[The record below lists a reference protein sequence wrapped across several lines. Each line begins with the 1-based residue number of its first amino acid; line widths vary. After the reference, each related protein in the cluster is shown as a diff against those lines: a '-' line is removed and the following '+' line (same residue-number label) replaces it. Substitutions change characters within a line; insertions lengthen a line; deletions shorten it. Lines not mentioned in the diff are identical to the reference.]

1 MSPVA
6 RASARDL
13 LAVLKPAREI
23 VILPHDN
30 PDPDSLASAEGL
42 RTAIRHLLRK
52 PAAIGLSG
60 IIGRSQNR
68 AMVSTLR
75 LELQP
80 IADLERQL
88 RETVVLVDTQ
98 PGRKN
103 NSLPPDVKPAAV
115 IDHHPDWG
123 DNEGVPFLDLREGY
137 GATSTIVTE
146 YLQELEVPIR
156 KRLATALFYGI
167 TSETRNLGREAQ
179 PADIMASQFLY
190 PYVDKR
196 VLAEIE
202 APRLKA
208 SYFRSLGQA
217 IESAVVCDDVVISI
231 LPEVSYPDAVA
242 ELVDLLIRLEGA
254 LWALCI
260 APCGPYLQ
268 VSVRSND
275 RDARAGEMLAC
286 LLPPGTAGGHGMVA
300 AGRVILDGGDWRTAS
315 CEIAKAVLAK
325 LGRTGKKSRWL
336 ISRPDGGTANR
347 SAASRLLD
355 DLPLEPLPVQPIA

>member
-1 MSPVA
+1 MPPRA
-6 RASARDL
+6 RGSARDL
-13 LAVLKPAREI
+13 LAVLEPTREI

-42 RTAIRHLLRK
+42 RAAIRHALRK
-52 PAAIGLSG
+52 PVAIGLSG

-75 LELQP
+75 LELEP
-80 IADLERQL
+80 IDNLKRQL

-103 NSLPPDVKPAAV
+103 NSLPAGVRPTAV

-123 DNEGVPFLDLREGY
+123 NNEGVSFLDLREEY

-146 YLQELEVPIR
+146 YLQELEFPIH

-179 PADIMASQFLY
+179 PADIVASQFLY

-196 VLAEIE
+196 ALAEIDM
-202 APRLKA
+202 PRLKA
-208 SYFRSLGQA
+208 SYLQLVGEA
-217 IESAVVCDDVVISI
+217 VESAIVCDDVVISI
-231 LPEVSYPDAVA
+231 LSEAPYPDAVA
-242 ELVDLLIRLEGA
+242 ELVDLLVRLEGA
-254 LWALCI
+254 LWAVCV

-286 LLPPGTAGGHGMVA
+286 LLPAGSAGGHGMVA
-300 AGRVILDGGDWRTAS
+300 GGRVMLDGGDWQAVS
-315 CEIAKAVLAK
+315 CEIAKALLRK
-325 LGRTGKKSRWL
+325 LGRTGRKSRWL
-336 ISRPDGGTANR
+336 VSRLDGGTANR
-347 SAASRLLD
+347 SAASRLLE
-355 DLPLEPLPVQPIA
+355 DLPLE

>member
-1 MSPVA
+1 MSPST

-13 LAVLKPAREI
+13 LAVLEPAREI

-42 RTAIRHLLRK
+42 RAAIRHALRK
-52 PAAIGLSG
+52 PVAIALSG

-68 AMVSTLR
+68 AMVKTLR
-75 LELQP
+75 LELEP
-80 IADLERQL
+80 IAKLKRQL

-103 NSLPPDVKPAAV
+103 NSLPPDVRPAAV

-123 DNEGVPFLDLREGY
+123 SNQGVAFLDLREGY

-179 PADIMASQFLY
+179 PADIVATQFLY

-196 VLAEIE
+196 ALAEIE
-202 APRLKA
+202 TPRLKA
-208 SYFRSLGQA
+208 SYFELVGKA
-217 IESAVVCDDVVISI
+217 VESAIVCDDVVIS
-231 LPEVSYPDAVA
+231 LVSEIPYPDAVA
-242 ELVDLLIRLEGA
+242 ELADLLVRLEGA
-254 LWALCI
+254 VWALCV

-268 VSVRSND
+268 LSVRSND
-275 RDARAGEMLAC
+275 PEARAGEMLAC

-300 AGRVILDGGDWRTAS
+300 GGRLNLEDGDWQAAS
-315 CEIAKAVLAK
+315 CEIAKAFLRK
-325 LGRTGKKSRWL
+325 LGRSGRKSRWL
-336 ISRPDGGTANR
+336 VSKPDGAAANR
-347 SAASRLLD
+347 SAGSQLLEE
-355 DLPLEPLPVQPIA
+355 LPLESITT

>member
-1 MSPVA
+1 MPPSA
-6 RASARDL
+6 GASARDL
-13 LAVLKPAREI
+13 LAVLEPAREV

-42 RTAIRHLLRK
+42 RVAIRHALRK
-52 PAAIGLSG
+52 PVAIGLCG
-60 IIGRSQNR
+60 TIGRSQNR

-75 LELQP
+75 LELDP
-80 IADLERQL
+80 IAELERQL

-123 DNEGVPFLDLREGY
+123 NNEGVPFLDLREEY

-196 VLAEIE
+196 ALAEIE

-208 SYFRSLGQA
+208 SYFQLVGKA
-217 IESAVVCDDVVISI
+217 IEGAIVCDDVVISI
-231 LPEVSYPDAVA
+231 LPEVPYPDAVA
-242 ELVDLLIRLEGA
+242 ELVDLLVRLEGA
-254 LWALCI
+254 LWALCV
-260 APCGPYLQ
+260 APWGPYLQ
-268 VSVRSND
+268 VSARSND
-275 RDARAGEMLAC
+275 RAAQAGEMLAC

-300 AGRVILDGGDWRTAS
+300 GGRTTLDGGDWRAAS
-315 CEIAKAVLAK
+315 CEIAKAFLKK
-325 LGRTGKKSRWL
+325 LGRTGRKSRWL
-336 ISRPDGGTANR
+336 VPKPEGATANR
-347 SAASRLLD
+347 SAASRLLEE
-355 DLPLEPLPVQPIA
+355 LPLESAQS

>member
-1 MSPVA
+1 MSPSV
-6 RASARDL
+6 RASPRDL
-13 LAVLKPAREI
+13 LALLEPAREI
-23 VILPHDN
+23 LILPHDN

-42 RTAIRHLLRK
+42 RAAIRHVLRK
-52 PAAIGLSG
+52 PVAIGLSG

-75 LELQP
+75 LELDP
-80 IADLERQL
+80 ITELKRQL

-103 NSLPPDVKPAAV
+103 NSLPPDVTPTAV

-123 DNEGVPFLDLREGY
+123 SNQGVPFLDLREGY

-179 PADIMASQFLY
+179 PADIVASQFLY

-196 VLAEIE
+196 ALAEIE
-202 APRLKA
+202 TPPLEA
-208 SYFRSLGQA
+208 SYFQSLGQA
-217 IESAVVCDDVVISI
+217 IESALVCDDVVISI

-242 ELVDLLIRLEGA
+242 ELVDLLVRLEGA

-260 APCGPYLQ
+260 APCGPHLQ

-300 AGRVILDGGDWRTAS
+300 AGRVALDGGDWQTAS
-315 CEIAKAVLAK
+315 CEIASALLRKLA
-325 LGRTGKKSRWL
+325 RTGRKSRWL
-336 ISRPDGGTANR
+336 VARPDSATANR
-347 SAASRLLD
+347 SAASRLLE
-355 DLPLEPLPVQPIA
+355 DLPLESARP

>member
-1 MSPVA
+1 MSSNA
-6 RASARDL
+6 RVSARDL
-13 LAVLKPAREI
+13 LAVLEPAREI

-30 PDPDSLASAEGL
+30 PDPDSLASAEGI
-42 RTAIRHLLRK
+42 RAAIRHALRK
-52 PAAIGLSG
+52 PVTVGVSG

-75 LELQP
+75 LELER
-80 IADLERQL
+80 ISDLKKKL
-88 RETVVLVDTQ
+88 RGTVVLVDTQ

-103 NSLPPDVKPAAV
+103 NSLPPGVTPAAV

-123 DNEGVPFLDLREGY
+123 SNEGVPFLDLREGY

-179 PADIMASQFLY
+179 PADIVASQFLY

-196 VLAEIE
+196 ALAEIE
-202 APRLKA
+202 TPRLKA
-208 SYFRSLGQA
+208 GYFQLVGEAVETA
-217 IESAVVCDDVVISI
+217 IVCDDVVISI
-231 LPEVSYPDAVA
+231 LPEVPYPDAVA
-242 ELVDLLIRLEGA
+242 ELADLLVRLEGA

-260 APCGPYLQ
+260 APCGPHLQ
-268 VSVRSND
+268 ISVRSND
-275 RDARAGEMLAC
+275 RDARAGEMLAG

-300 AGRVILDGGDWRTAS
+300 AGRVTPEGADWRGAS
-315 CEIAKAVLAK
+315 REIATAVLRK
-325 LGRTGKKSRWL
+325 LGRNGKKSRWL
-336 ISRPDGGTANR
+336 VSKPEGAAKNR
-347 SAASRLLD
+347 SPTSQLLE
-355 DLPLEPLPVQPIA
+355 DLPLG

>member
-1 MSPVA
+1 MSPNA
-6 RASARDL
+6 RASVRDL
-13 LAVLKPAREI
+13 LAVLEPAREI

-42 RTAIRHLLRK
+42 RAAIRHAFRK
-52 PAAIGLSG
+52 PVAVGLSG

-75 LELQP
+75 LELDP
-80 IADLERQL
+80 ISELKQQL

-103 NSLPPDVKPAAV
+103 NSLPADVRPVAV

-123 DNEGVPFLDLREGY
+123 SNEGVPFLDLREGY

-146 YLQELEVPIR
+146 YLQELEIPIR

-179 PADIMASQFLY
+179 PADIVASQFLY

-196 VLAEIE
+196 ALAEIE
-202 APRLKA
+202 TPRLKA
-208 SYFRSLGQA
+208 GYFELVGQA
-217 IESAVVCDDVVISI
+217 VESAVVCDDVVIAI
-231 LPEVSYPDAVA
+231 LPKVPYPDAVA
-242 ELVDLLIRLEGA
+242 ELVDLLVRLEGA

-300 AGRVILDGGDWRTAS
+300 GGRVNLDVGDWQAAS
-315 CEIAKAVLAK
+315 CEIAKALLRK
-325 LGRTGKKSRWL
+325 LGRTGRKSRWL
-336 ISRPDGGTANR
+336 VPRPDEVTANQ
-347 SAASRLLD
+347 SAASQLLE
-355 DLPLEPLPVQPIA
+355 DLPLGPAPV

>member
-1 MSPVA
+1 MSSST

-13 LAVLKPAREI
+13 LAVLEPAREI

-42 RTAIRHLLRK
+42 RAAIRHALRK
-52 PAAIGLSG
+52 PVAVALSG

-75 LELQP
+75 LELDP
-80 IADLERQL
+80 ITELKRQL

-98 PGRKN
+98 PGRRN
-103 NSLPPDVKPAAV
+103 NSLPPDVRPAAV

-123 DNEGVPFLDLREGY
+123 SNEGVPFLDLREGY

-179 PADIMASQFLY
+179 PADIVASQFLY

-196 VLAEIE
+196 ALAEIE
-202 APRLKA
+202 TPRLKA
-208 SYFRSLGQA
+208 SYFQLVNEA
-217 IESAVVCDDVVISI
+217 VESALICDDVVISI
-231 LPEVSYPDAVA
+231 LPEVPYPDAVA
-242 ELVDLLIRLEGA
+242 ELADLLVRLEGA
-254 LWALCI
+254 LWAVCI
-260 APCGPYLQ
+260 APCGPSLQ

-286 LLPPGTAGGHGMVA
+286 LLPPGAAGGHGMVA
-300 AGRVILDGGDWRTAS
+300 GGRIALNGGDWRAMS
-315 CEIAKAVLAK
+315 REIATAFLRN
-325 LGRTGKKSRWL
+325 LGRSGRKSRWL
-336 ISRPDGGTANR
+336 VTRPDGAPEKGEATA
-347 SAASRLLD
+347 RLLE
-355 DLPLEPLPVQPIA
+355 DLPLELARP

>member
-1 MSPVA
+1 MSPSA

-13 LAVLKPAREI
+13 LAILEPAREI

-42 RTAIRHLLRK
+42 RAAIRQILRK
-52 PAAIGLSG
+52 PVAIGLSG

-75 LELQP
+75 LELRP
-80 IADLERQL
+80 IIELKRQL

-98 PGRKN
+98 PGRRN
-103 NSLPPDVKPAAV
+103 NSLPSDVRPTAV

-123 DNEGVPFLDLREGY
+123 SNEGVPFLDLREGY

-146 YLQELEVPIR
+146 YLQQLEVPIH

-179 PADIMASQFLY
+179 PADIVASQFLY

-196 VLAEIE
+196 ALAEIDT
-202 APRLKA
+202 PRLKA
-208 SYFRSLGQA
+208 RYFQLVGAAVETA
-217 IESAVVCDDVVISI
+217 IVCDDMVISL
-231 LPEVSYPDAVA
+231 LPEVPYPDAVA
-242 ELVDLLIRLEGA
+242 ELVDLLVRLEGA

-268 VSVRSND
+268 ISVRSND

-300 AGRVILDGGDWRTAS
+300 GGRVTLDGGDWRAAS
-315 CEIAKAVLAK
+315 CEIAKALLRK
-325 LGRTGKKSRWL
+325 LGRTGRKSRWMVV
-336 ISRPDGGTANR
+336 RPEGATVNR
-347 SAASRLLD
+347 SAAERLLES
-355 DLPLEPLPVQPIA
+355 LPLE

>member
-1 MSPVA
+1 MSPST

-13 LAVLKPAREI
+13 LAVLEPAREI

-30 PDPDSLASAEGL
+30 PDPDSLASAEGI
-42 RTAIRHLLRK
+42 RAAIRHALRK
-52 PAAIGLSG
+52 PVAIAMSG

-75 LELQP
+75 LELEP
-80 IADLERQL
+80 IANLKRQL
-88 RETVVLVDTQ
+88 RDTVVLVDTQ

-103 NSLPPDVKPAAV
+103 NSLPPDVTPAAV

-123 DNEGVPFLDLREGY
+123 GNQGVPYLDLREGY

-146 YLQELEVPIR
+146 YLQELEVPIH

-179 PADIMASQFLY
+179 PADIVATQFLY
-190 PYVDKR
+190 PYIDKR
-196 VLAEIE
+196 ALAEIE
-202 APRLKA
+202 TPRLKE
-208 SYFRSLGQA
+208 SYYQLVGQA
-217 IESAVVCDDVVISI
+217 VDSAIVCDDVVISLLSEI
-231 LPEVSYPDAVA
+231 PYPDAVA
-242 ELVDLLIRLEGA
+242 ELADLLVRLEGA

-275 RDARAGEMLAC
+275 TEARAGEMLAC

-300 AGRVILDGGDWRTAS
+300 GGRLNLENGDWPAAS
-315 CEIAKAVLAK
+315 CEIAKALLRK
-325 LGRTGKKSRWL
+325 LGRTGRKSRWL
-336 ISRPDGGTANR
+336 LSRPDDATANR
-347 SAASRLLD
+347 SSGSQLLE
-355 DLPLEPLPVQPIA
+355 DLPLE

>member
-1 MSPVA
+1 MSPNA

-13 LAVLKPAREI
+13 LAILAPAREI

-42 RTAIRHLLRK
+42 RAAIRHVLHK
-52 PAAIGLSG
+52 PVAVGLSG

-75 LELQP
+75 LELEP
-80 IADLERQL
+80 IAKLKQQL

-103 NSLPPDVKPAAV
+103 NSLPPDVTPAAV

-123 DNEGVPFLDLREGY
+123 SNQGVPFLDLREGY

-179 PADIMASQFLY
+179 PADIVASQFLY

-196 VLAEIE
+196 ALAEIDT
-202 APRLKA
+202 PRLKA
-208 SYFRSLGQA
+208 SYFQLVGEA
-217 IESAVVCDDVVISI
+217 VESAIVCDDVVISI
-231 LPEVSYPDAVA
+231 LSEVPYPDAVA
-242 ELVDLLIRLEGA
+242 ELVDLLVRLEGA
-254 LWALCI
+254 AWALCA

-286 LLPPGTAGGHGMVA
+286 LLPDGTAGGHGMVA
-300 AGRVILDGGDWRTAS
+300 AGRVTLDGGDWRAAS
-315 CEIAKAVLAK
+315 CEIAEALLRK

-336 ISRPDGGTANR
+336 VSKPDGPTPNR
-347 SAASRLLD
+347 SAASRLLEE
-355 DLPLEPLPVQPIA
+355 LPLESARP

>member
-1 MSPVA
+1 MSPSS

-13 LAVLKPAREI
+13 LAVLEPAREI

-30 PDPDSLASAEGL
+30 PDPDSLASAEGI
-42 RTAIRHLLRK
+42 RAAIRHALRK
-52 PAAIGLSG
+52 PVAVGLSG

-75 LELQP
+75 LELEP
-80 IADLERQL
+80 ITELKRQL

-103 NSLPPDVKPAAV
+103 NSLPPDVRPAAV

-123 DNEGVPFLDLREGY
+123 SNQGVAFLDLREGY

-179 PADIMASQFLY
+179 PADIVATQFLY

-196 VLAEIE
+196 ALAEIE
-202 APRLKA
+202 TPRLKA
-208 SYFRSLGQA
+208 SYFELVGQA
-217 IESAVVCDDVVISI
+217 VESAVVCDDVVISI
-231 LPEVSYPDAVA
+231 LPEVPYPDAVA
-242 ELVDLLIRLEGA
+242 ELADILVRLEGA
-254 LWALCI
+254 LWAVCI
-260 APCGPYLQ
+260 ARFGPNLQ

-275 RDARAGEMLAC
+275 PEARAGEMLAS

-300 AGRVILDGGDWRTAS
+300 GGRVSLDGGDRQAAS
-315 CEIAKAVLAK
+315 CEIAKALLRE
-325 LGRTGKKSRWL
+325 LGRAGTKSRWL
-336 ISRPDGGTANR
+336 VSRLDGAAANR
-347 SAASRLLD
+347 SAASQLLE
-355 DLPLEPLPVQPIA
+355 DLPLE

>member
-1 MSPVA
+1 MSPST

-13 LAVLKPAREI
+13 LAVLEPAREI

-42 RTAIRHLLRK
+42 RAAIRHLLKK
-52 PAAIGLSG
+52 PVAIALSG

-75 LELQP
+75 LELEP
-80 IADLERQL
+80 ITKLKRQL

-103 NSLPPDVKPAAV
+103 NSLPPDVRPAAV

-123 DNEGVPFLDLREGY
+123 NNQGVPYLDLREDY

-146 YLQELEVPIR
+146 YLQELEVPIY

-179 PADIMASQFLY
+179 PADIVATQFLY
-190 PYVDKR
+190 PYVGKR
-196 VLAEIE
+196 ALAEIE
-202 APRLKA
+202 TPRLKA
-208 SYFRSLGQA
+208 SYYQLVGEA
-217 IESAVVCDDVVISI
+217 VESAIVCDDVVISI
-231 LPEVSYPDAVA
+231 LPQVPYPDAVA
-242 ELVDLLIRLEGA
+242 ELVDLLVRLEGA
-254 LWALCI
+254 LWALCV

-268 VSVRSND
+268 ISVRSND
-275 RDARAGEMLAC
+275 RDARAGEMLAS

-300 AGRVILDGGDWRTAS
+300 GGRVTLDGGDWQAVS
-315 CEIAKAVLAK
+315 CEIAMALLRE
-325 LGRTGKKSRWL
+325 LGRGGKKSRWL
-336 ISRPDGGTANR
+336 ISRPDAATGNR
-347 SAASRLLD
+347 SAGSQLLEG
-355 DLPLEPLPVQPIA
+355 LPLESASG

>member
-1 MSPVA
+1 MSPGA
-6 RASARDL
+6 RASAREL
-13 LAVLKPAREI
+13 LAVLEPAREI

-42 RTAIRHLLRK
+42 RALIRHALRK
-52 PAAIGLSG
+52 PVAVALSG

-75 LELQP
+75 LELRP
-80 IADLERQL
+80 IAEMERQL

-103 NSLPPDVKPAAV
+103 NSLPPGVRPSAV

-123 DNEGVPFLDLREGY
+123 SNDGVAFLDLREGY

-167 TSETRNLGREAQ
+167 TSETRNLGREAE
-179 PADIMASQFLY
+179 PADIVASQFLY

-196 VLAEIE
+196 ALAEIE
-202 APRLKA
+202 TPRLKE
-208 SYFRSLGQA
+208 SYFQSLEQA
-217 IESAVVCDDVVISI
+217 VESAVICGDVVISI
-231 LPEVSYPDAVA
+231 LPEVPYPDAVA

-268 VSVRSND
+268 ISVRSND
-275 RDARAGEMLAC
+275 RDARAGEMLAS
-286 LLPPGTAGGHGMVA
+286 LLPPGSAGGHGMVA
-300 AGRVILDGGDWRTAS
+300 GGRLPLGRGEWRAAA
-315 CEIAKAVLAK
+315 CEIATALLRG
-325 LGRTGKKSRWL
+325 LGRTGTKARWL
-336 ISRPDGGTANR
+336 VSRPDDETANR
-347 SAASRLLD
+347 QAGSRLLAE
-355 DLPLEPLPVQPIA
+355 LPLDATSGKTTG

>member
-1 MSPVA
+1 MSPNA

-13 LAVLKPAREI
+13 LAVLEPAREI

-42 RTAIRHLLRK
+42 RAAIRHGLRK
-52 PAAIGLSG
+52 PVSIALSG

-75 LELQP
+75 LELDP
-80 IADLERQL
+80 ITELKRQL
-88 RETVVLVDTQ
+88 LGTVVLVDTQ

-103 NSLPPDVKPAAV
+103 NSLPAEIRPTAV

-123 DNEGVPFLDLREGY
+123 NNAGVPFLDLREGY

-146 YLQELEVPIR
+146 YLQELEIPIR

-179 PADIMASQFLY
+179 PADIVASQFLY

-196 VLAEIE
+196 ALAEIE
-202 APRLKA
+202 TPRLKA
-208 SYFRSLGQA
+208 SYFRLVSEAVEGA
-217 IESAVVCDDVVISI
+217 IVCDDVVISI
-231 LPEVSYPDAVA
+231 LDEVPYPDAVA

-254 LWALCI
+254 IWAACI
-260 APCGPYLQ
+260 APCGPSLQ

-286 LLPPGTAGGHGMVA
+286 LLPPGSAGGHGMVA
-300 AGRVILDGGDWRTAS
+300 GGRVTLDSGDWRAAT
-315 CEIAKAVLAK
+315 CEIAKGLLRK
-325 LGRTGKKSRWL
+325 LGRTGRKSRWL
-336 ISRPDGGTANR
+336 VPKRDGAPANR
-347 SAASRLLD
+347 SAASQLVE
-355 DLPLEPLPVQPIA
+355 DLPLGPPAD

>member
-1 MSPVA
+1 MSPSL
-6 RASARDL
+6 ASARDL
-13 LAVLKPAREI
+13 LAVLEPAQEI

-42 RTAIRHLLRK
+42 RAAIRQVLRR
-52 PAAIGLSG
+52 PVAVALSG

-75 LELQP
+75 LELDP
-80 IADLERQL
+80 IAELERRL
-88 RETVVLVDTQ
+88 RGTVVLVDTQ

-103 NSLPPDVKPAAV
+103 NSLPPDVTPAAV

-123 DNEGVPFLDLREGY
+123 SNEGVPFLDLREGY

-146 YLQELEVPIR
+146 YLQELEIPIR

-179 PADIMASQFLY
+179 PADIVASQFLY

-196 VLAEIE
+196 ALAEIE
-202 APRLKA
+202 TPRLKP
-208 SYFRSLGQA
+208 SYFQLVSEVVKAA
-217 IESAVVCDDVVISI
+217 IVCDDVVISI
-231 LPEVSYPDAVA
+231 LPEVHYPDAVA
-242 ELVDLLIRLEGA
+242 ELVDLLVRLEGA
-254 LWALCI
+254 LWAICI
-260 APCGPYLQ
+260 APCGSSLQ

-286 LLPPGTAGGHGMVA
+286 LLPPGNAGGHGMVA
-300 AGRVILDGGDWRTAS
+300 GGRVSLDGGDWRAAS
-315 CEIAKAVLAK
+315 LEIATAFLRK
-325 LGRTGKKSRWL
+325 LGRSGRKSRWL
-336 ISRPDGGTANR
+336 VTRPDVAPEQREATA
-347 SAASRLLD
+347 RLLE
-355 DLPLEPLPVQPIA
+355 DLPLEPT

>member
-1 MSPVA
+1 MSPGA

-13 LAVLKPAREI
+13 LAVLEPAREI

-42 RTAIRHLLRK
+42 RAAIRHVLRK
-52 PAAIGLSG
+52 PVAVALSG

-68 AMVSTLR
+68 AMVSILR
-75 LELQP
+75 LELDP
-80 IADLERQL
+80 IAELKRRL
-88 RETVVLVDTQ
+88 RGTVVLVDTQ

-103 NSLPPDVKPAAV
+103 NSLPPDVRPTAV

-123 DNEGVPFLDLREGY
+123 SNEGVPFLDLREGY

-196 VLAEIE
+196 ALAEIE
-202 APRLKA
+202 TPRLKA
-208 SYFRSLGQA
+208 SYFQLVSEVVKAA
-217 IESAVVCDDVVISI
+217 IVCDDVVISI
-231 LPEVSYPDAVA
+231 LPEVPYPDAVA
-242 ELVDLLIRLEGA
+242 ELVDLLVRLEGA
-254 LWALCI
+254 LWAICI
-260 APCGPYLQ
+260 APCGPSLQ
-268 VSVRSND
+268 ISVRSND

-286 LLPPGTAGGHGMVA
+286 LLPPGMAGGHGMVA
-300 AGRVILDGGDWRTAS
+300 GGRVTLDGGDWRAAS
-315 CEIAKAVLAK
+315 REIATAFLRK

-336 ISRPDGGTANR
+336 VPRPDAAKVNREATAR
-347 SAASRLLD
+347 FLE
-355 DLPLEPLPVQPIA
+355 DLPITLT

>member
-1 MSPVA
+1 MSPNA

-13 LAVLKPAREI
+13 LAVLEPAEEI

-30 PDPDSLASAEGL
+30 PDPDSLASAEGI
-42 RTAIRHLLRK
+42 RAAIRQELRK
-52 PAAIGLSG
+52 PAAIALSG

-75 LELQP
+75 LALEP
-80 IADLERQL
+80 IAKLKRQL

-103 NSLPPDVKPAAV
+103 NSLPPGVRPAAV

-123 DNEGVPFLDLREGY
+123 SNEGVPFLDLREGY
-137 GATSTIVTE
+137 GATTTIVTE

-179 PADIMASQFLY
+179 PADIVASQFLY

-196 VLAEIE
+196 ALAEIE
-202 APRLKA
+202 TPRLKA
-208 SYFRSLGQA
+208 NYFQSLGQA
-217 IESAVVCDDVVISI
+217 VESAIVCEDVVISI
-231 LPEVSYPDAVA
+231 LPEVYYPDAVA
-242 ELVDLLIRLEGA
+242 ELVDLLVRLEGT
-254 LWALCI
+254 LWAVCI
-260 APCGPYLQ
+260 APFGRYLQ

-275 RDARAGEMLAC
+275 RDARAGELLAS
-286 LLPPGTAGGHGMVA
+286 LLPAGSAGGHGMVA
-300 AGRVILDGGDWRTAS
+300 GGRLTLDGSDWRALS
-315 CEIAKAVLAK
+315 SAIAKALLQE
-325 LGRTGKKSRWL
+325 LGRTGKKSTWL
-336 ISRPDGGTANR
+336 VPRPDGAPSNRTA
-347 SAASRLLD
+347 AWQLLEE
-355 DLPLEPLPVQPIA
+355 LSLA

>member
-13 LAVLKPAREI
+13 LAVLEPAREI

-42 RTAIRHLLRK
+42 RAAIRHAFRK
-52 PAAIGLSG
+52 SAAVGLSG

-75 LELQP
+75 LDLTP
-80 IADLERQL
+80 IAELERQL

-103 NSLPPDVKPAAV
+103 NSLPPDVRPAAV

-123 DNEGVPFLDLREGY
+123 SNDGVPFLDLREGY

-146 YLQELEVPIR
+146 YLQELEVPIG

-179 PADIMASQFLY
+179 PADIVASQFLY

-196 VLAEIE
+196 ALAEIE
-202 APRLKA
+202 SPPLKA
-208 SYFRSLGQA
+208 SYFQSLGRA
-217 IESAVVCDDVVISI
+217 VESAVVCDDVVISI

-254 LWALCI
+254 LWAVCI
-260 APCGPYLQ
+260 APCGPHLQ

-300 AGRVILDGGDWRTAS
+300 AGRVPLDDGDWRAAS
-315 CEIAKAVLAK
+315 CEVAKAVLAK
-325 LGRTGKKSRWL
+325 LGRTGEQSRWL
-336 ISRPDGGTANR
+336 VPRPDAATGNR
-347 SAASRLLD
+347 SAASRLLAE
-355 DLPLEPLPVQPIA
+355 LPLESASS

>member
-1 MSPVA
+1 
-6 RASARDL
+6 
-13 LAVLKPAREI
+13 LAVLEPAREI

-30 PDPDSLASAEGL
+30 PDPDSLASAEAL
-42 RTAIRHLLRK
+42 RAAIRHTLRK
-52 PAAIGLSG
+52 PVAIALSG
-60 IIGRSQNR
+60 LIGRSQNR

-75 LELQP
+75 LELEP
-80 IADLERQL
+80 IAKLERQL

-103 NSLPPDVKPAAV
+103 NSLPNGVTPAAV

-123 DNEGVPFLDLREGY
+123 GNGGVPFLDLREGY

-179 PADIMASQFLY
+179 PADIVASQFLY

-196 VLAEIE
+196 ALSEIE
-202 APRLKA
+202 TPRLKP
-208 SYFRSLGQA
+208 SYFELVGRA
-217 IESAVVCDDVVISI
+217 VESAVVCDDVVISI
-231 LPEVSYPDAVA
+231 LAEVPYPDAVA

-254 LWALCI
+254 VWAACI
-260 APCGPYLQ
+260 APYGPYLQ
-268 VSVRSND
+268 ISVRSND

-286 LLPPGTAGGHGMVA
+286 LMPAGTAGGHGMVA
-300 AGRVILDGGDWRTAS
+300 GGRVPLWDGDWRAESRGIATA
-315 CEIAKAVLAK
+315 LLRK
-325 LGRTGKKSRWL
+325 LGRTGEKSRWL
-336 ISRPDGGTANR
+336 VPKPEGTTANR
-347 SAASRLLD
+347 SAASQLLE
-355 DLPLEPLPVQPIA
+355 DLPLESAPV

>member
-1 MSPVA
+1 MPPRV
-6 RASARDL
+6 RAGVRDL
-13 LAVLKPAREI
+13 LAALEPAREI

-42 RTAIRHLLRK
+42 RAAIRHTLRK
-52 PAAIGLSG
+52 PVSIGMSG

-68 AMVSTLR
+68 ALVSTLR
-75 LELQP
+75 LELEP
-80 IADLERQL
+80 IDNLKQQL

-103 NSLPPDVKPAAV
+103 NSLPPGVVPTAV

-123 DNEGVPFLDLREGY
+123 CNAGVPFLDLREEY
-137 GATSTIVTE
+137 GATTTIVTE
-146 YLQELEVPIR
+146 YLQELEIPIR

-179 PADIMASQFLY
+179 PADIVASQFLY

-196 VLAEIE
+196 ALAEIDT
-202 APRLKA
+202 PRLKP
-208 SYFRSLGQA
+208 SYYQLVGETVENA
-217 IESAVVCDDVVISI
+217 IVCDDVVISI
-231 LPEVSYPDAVA
+231 LPEAPYPDAVA

-254 LWALCI
+254 LWAVCI

-275 RDARAGEMLAC
+275 RDARAGEILAC
-286 LLPPGTAGGHGMVA
+286 LLPAGSAGGHGMVA
-300 AGRVILDGGDWRTAS
+300 GGRVMLDGGDWRTAS
-315 CEIAKAVLAK
+315 CEIAKALLAK
-325 LGRTGKKSRWL
+325 LGRTGRKSRWL
-336 ISRPDGGTANR
+336 VSRSDGPTTNR
-347 SAASRLLD
+347 IASSRLLE
-355 DLPLEPLPVQPIA
+355 DLPLESTGP

>member
-1 MSPVA
+1 MSPNA

-13 LAVLKPAREI
+13 IEVLEPAREI

-42 RTAIRHLLRK
+42 RAAIRHTLRK
-52 PAAIGLSG
+52 PVDVALSG

-75 LELQP
+75 LELAP
-80 IADLERQL
+80 ITELKQKL
-88 RETVVLVDTQ
+88 HETVVLVDTQ

-103 NSLPPDVKPAAV
+103 NSLPPGIRPVAV

-123 DNEGVPFLDLREGY
+123 SNGGVPFLDLREGY

-146 YLQELEVPIR
+146 YLQELEFPIR

-179 PADIMASQFLY
+179 PADIVASQFLY

-196 VLAEIE
+196 ALADIE
-202 APRLKA
+202 SPRLKA
-208 SYFRSLGQA
+208 SYFESLGQA
-217 IESAVVCDDVVISI
+217 VESAIVCDDVVIAI
-231 LPEVSYPDAVA
+231 LPEVPYPDAVA
-242 ELVDLLIRLEGA
+242 ELVDLLVRLEGA
-254 LWALCI
+254 LWAVCV
-260 APCGPYLQ
+260 APCGPFLQ

-275 RDARAGEMLAC
+275 RDARAGEILAC
-286 LLPPGTAGGHGMVA
+286 LLPLGSAGGHGMVA
-300 AGRVILDGGDWRTAS
+300 GGRVPLDGGDWRAES
-315 CEIAKAVLAK
+315 CQIAKVLLRK
-325 LGRTGKKSRWL
+325 LGRAGKKSRWL
-336 ISRPDGGTANR
+336 VSRPDGATANR
-347 SAASRLLD
+347 SAGSRLLEE
-355 DLPLEPLPVQPIA
+355 LPLERTTS

>member
-1 MSPVA
+1 MSPSA

-13 LAVLKPAREI
+13 LAVLEPAREI

-42 RTAIRHLLRK
+42 RAAIRHALRK
-52 PAAIGLSG
+52 PVAIALSG

-75 LELQP
+75 LELEP
-80 IADLERQL
+80 IAKLKRQL

-103 NSLPPDVKPAAV
+103 NSLPPDVRPAAV

-123 DNEGVPFLDLREGY
+123 SNEGVPFLDLREGY

-179 PADIMASQFLY
+179 PADIVASQFLY

-196 VLAEIE
+196 ALAEIE
-202 APRLKA
+202 TPRLKA
-208 SYFRSLGQA
+208 SYFQSLGEA
-217 IESAVVCDDVVISI
+217 VESAIVCDDVVISI
-231 LPEVSYPDAVA
+231 LPEVPYPDAVA
-242 ELVDLLIRLEGA
+242 ELVDLLVRLEGA
-254 LWALCI
+254 LWAVCI
-260 APCGPYLQ
+260 APFGPYLQ

-275 RDARAGEMLAC
+275 RDAHAGELLAC
-286 LLPPGTAGGHGMVA
+286 LLPARQRGRPRDGGRGAGDPGRRRLASCLLRDREGPPEEARAHWQEIEVAGLEARRRDGEPERRIA
-300 AGRVILDGGDWRTAS
+300 AARRPAARVIPT
-315 CEIAKAVLAK
+315 
-325 LGRTGKKSRWL
+325 
-336 ISRPDGGTANR
+336 
-347 SAASRLLD
+347 
-355 DLPLEPLPVQPIA
+355 

>member
-1 MSPVA
+1 MSPSA

-13 LAVLKPAREI
+13 LAVLEPAREI

-42 RTAIRHLLRK
+42 RAAIRHALRK
-52 PAAIGLSG
+52 PVAIGLSG
-60 IIGRSQNR
+60 IIGRSQNQ

-75 LELQP
+75 LELEP
-80 IADLERQL
+80 IANLKRQL
-88 RETVVLVDTQ
+88 RATVVLVDTQ
-98 PGRKN
+98 TGRKN
-103 NSLPPDVKPAAV
+103 NSLPHGVRPAAV

-123 DNEGVPFLDLREGY
+123 SNEGVPFLDLREGY

-146 YLQELEVPIR
+146 YLQELEFPIR
-156 KRLATALFYGI
+156 RRLATALFYGI

-179 PADIMASQFLY
+179 PADIVASQFLY

-196 VLAEIE
+196 ALAEIE
-202 APRLKA
+202 TPRLKA
-208 SYFRSLGQA
+208 SYFQLVGKA
-217 IESAVVCDDVVISI
+217 VDSAVVCDDVVISI
-231 LPEVSYPDAVA
+231 LSEVPYPDAVA
-242 ELVDLLIRLEGA
+242 ELADLLVRLEGA
-254 LWALCI
+254 LWAVCV

-300 AGRVILDGGDWRTAS
+300 AGRVPLDGGDWRAAS
-315 CEIAKAVLAK
+315 CEMAKAILRK
-325 LGRTGKKSRWL
+325 LGRIGRKSRWMV
-336 ISRPDGGTANR
+336 SRPDGATANR
-347 SAASRLLD
+347 SATARLLG
-355 DLPLEPLPVQPIA
+355 DLPLGPAPV

>member
-1 MSPVA
+1 MSPSA

-13 LAVLKPAREI
+13 LAVLEPAREI

-42 RTAIRHLLRK
+42 RAAIRHALRK
-52 PAAIGLSG
+52 PVSIALSG

-75 LELQP
+75 LELEP
-80 IADLERQL
+80 IAELERQL
-88 RETVVLVDTQ
+88 RETVVMVDTQ

-103 NSLPPDVKPAAV
+103 NSLPPGVKPAAV

-123 DNEGVPFLDLREGY
+123 SNDGVPFLDLREGY
-137 GATSTIVTE
+137 GATTTIVTE

-156 KRLATALFYGI
+156 RRLATALFYGI

-179 PADIMASQFLY
+179 PADIVASQFLY

-196 VLAEIE
+196 ALAEIDT
-202 APRLKA
+202 PRLKA
-208 SYFRSLGQA
+208 SYFQLLGKA
-217 IESAVVCDDVVISI
+217 VESALVCDEVVISI
-231 LPEVSYPDAVA
+231 LSEVPYPDAVA
-242 ELVDLLIRLEGA
+242 ELVDLLVRLEGA
-254 LWALCI
+254 LWAICI

-275 RDARAGEMLAC
+275 RDARAGELLAS
-286 LLPPGTAGGHGMVA
+286 LLPPGAAGGHGMVA
-300 AGRVILDGGDWRTAS
+300 GGRVLLDGRDWRAAS
-315 CEIAKAVLAK
+315 CEVAKGLLSGLK
-325 LGRTGKKSRWL
+325 RGGGKSRWL
-336 ISRPDGGTANR
+336 VPRPDGAAANR
-347 SAASRLLD
+347 SAASQLLG
-355 DLPLEPLPVQPIA
+355 DLPL